1 MFRSLLFLTLTFLS
15 VFHCQASSTGS
26 GPHIN
31 VELISEHQSIAK
43 GQTVWVGVLLS
54 PEPEWHTYWRNPGDS
69 GEAPTIS
76 WQADADIQFGD
87 IQWPIPKAIRVAHL
101 VNYGYE
107 GENLLMVPITINQI
121 KPNSDSVTL
130 NADLS
135 WLVCKEDCI
144 PGWASLSLTLPIS
157 ESPTLSKHAPLFKQ
171 TRLQLPVNTNAQINA
186 KISAKKNLFVGLKLD
201 NIDNIEYELTDNHIA
216 LSLPIPDASDWQLLP
231 FRSDIIQHNEPQ
243 QWLTQE
249 GESQANILLAKSDYF
264 TVKDQPIEF
273 LLTNNQ
279 TGIYIKA
286 TKNQGMVESTESFA
300 MIVLFAFIGG
310 LILNIMPCVLPVLSF
325 KALSFAAHS
334 HQHTRSNLL
343 KQFGFPIGVLMS
355 FWLFAALVI
364 SLKASGNAIGWGFH
378 LQQPYVIAALAFLF
392 VYIALMLWDAT
403 PSLFNLAGAGN
414 SLTQGDSFI
423 SQFFTGVL
431 AVIVASPCT
440 APFMASALGVA
451 MISPS
456 TDTLIIFTALGLGFA
471 LPMTLL
477 TLVPQLGK
485 LIPKPG
491 NWMVTFKH
499 LLAFP
504 MIATVI
510 WLVWVFIAQ
519 TSSLGQ
525 LWLMSGLVLFSFGV
539 WCASQCQKFMRIVWL
554 GLALAT
560 AIFTA
565 NMGAQSIATQSE
577 IKNTGL
583 SQPFSEQLLSELR
596 SNNQVVFVNMTA
608 DWCITC
614 KVNEQVAFSNES
626 FNDLI
631 SDPNIHYLVGDWTN
645 KNNEILQYL
654 TRYQRSGVPLYVMYA
669 GQGAGTILPQVL
681 TPNIV
686 INAINQAQQEINNE
700 KR

>member
-1 MFRSLLFLTLTFLS
+1 MLRNIIYLLLTFFS
-15 VFHCQASSTGS
+15 VFHCYASSKGS

-31 VELISEHQSIAK
+31 VELVSEHQTVAK
-43 GQTVWVGVLLS
+43 GETAWVGILLS
-54 PEPEWHTYWRNPGDS
+54 PESEWHTYWRNPGDS
-69 GEAPTIS
+69 GEAPTIR
-76 WQADADIQFGD
+76 WQSDAEIQFGD

-107 GENLLMVPITINQI
+107 GDHLLMVPMTIHQTP
-121 KPNSDSVTL
+121 KDKDSVTI

-144 PGWASLSLTLPIS
+144 PGWATLSLTLPIS
-157 ESPTLSKHAPLFKQ
+157 DSPKLSQYAPLLAK
-171 TRLQLPVNTNAQINA
+171 TRQQLPAKNNA
-186 KISAKKNLFVGLKLD
+186 KSSFLGGVIV
-201 NIDNIEYELTDNHIA
+201 DNIEYEITDEHIA
-216 LSLPIPDASDWQLLP
+216 LSVPVPDVSDWQLLP
-231 FRSDIIQHNEPQ
+231 FRSDIIQHNQPQ
-243 QWLTQE
+243 QWIVENNQNV
-249 GESQANILLAKSDYF
+249 ANVLLAKSDYF
-264 TVKDQPIEF
+264 TIKDQPIEF
-273 LLTNNQ
+273 LLTNNK
-279 TGIYIKA
+279 TGSYIKA
-286 TKNQGMVESTESFA
+286 TKNTGMVESSESFA
-300 MIVLFAFIGG
+300 MMMLFAFIGG

-334 HQHTRSNLL
+334 HQHSRAQRVTQL
-343 KQFGFPIGVLMS
+343 GFPLGVLGS

-364 SLKASGNAIGWGFH
+364 SLKASGSAIGWGFH

-392 VYIALMLWDAT
+392 VYIAFMLRDAT
-403 PSLFNLAGAGN
+403 PSLFNLSGAGN
-414 SLTQGDSFI
+414 ALTQGDSFM

-456 TDTLIIFTALGLGFA
+456 SDTVLIFTALGFGFA

-477 TLVPQLGK
+477 TLVPQLAA

-525 LWLMSGLVLFSFGV
+525 LWLMAGLLFFALCV
-539 WCASQCQKFMRIVWL
+539 WCASKCTKVMRLVW
-554 GLALAT
+554 LALAL
-560 AIFTA
+560 ASAVLSA
-565 NMGAQSIATQSE
+565 NMGAQSKVQPNVSD
-577 IKNTGL
+577 NSNL
-583 SQPFSEQLLSELR
+583 SQPFSERLLSELR
-596 SNNQVVFVNMTA
+596 WQNQVVVVNMTA

-614 KVNEQVAFSNES
+614 KVNEQVAFSDQAFDE
-626 FNDLI
+626 LI

-645 KNNEILQYL
+645 KNSEILQYL
-654 TRYQRSGVPLYVMYA
+654 TRYERSGVPLYVMYA
-669 GQGAGTILPQVL
+669 GQQAGTVLPQVL
-681 TPNIV
+681 TPNTV
-686 INAINQAQQEINNE
+686 INAINQAKQELHNE